1 MAPLSNLTLSIP
13 GKMDFKEV
21 GGGGGGVCWR
31 YDFYV
36 RTLTLVVSGGSGQSG
51 CSTDIALITN
61 LPSCLQQISTN
72 SVVNS

>member
-21 GGGGGGVCWR
+21 GEGGGG
-31 YDFYV
+31 YNFYV
-36 RTLTLVVSGGSGQSG
+36 RTLTLVVSGGGGQTG

-72 SVVNS
+72 SVVNNC